1 MVRKPDIQYIDK
13 FFVPGA
19 AAPQIKTREDDKQWV
34 KTVQSRKPKLKI
46 LVDPV
51 ALCALVV
58 AAAMIVLM
66 LVGIFQFKAACDAR
80 EEVKTYLTQ
89 LQNQNARLNHEYNIQ
104 VDLADIRSQALALG
118 MVPIEDAQVIHISVE
133 MPEIEPEPSFWDDV
147 VWFFSGLFA

>member
-34 KTVQSRKPKLKI
+34 KTVQTRKPKLKI

-58 AAAMIVLM
+58 AAAMIALM

-89 LQNQNARLNHEYNIQ
+89 LQNVASMCLRMIVRALTMVIAALILAFTLSARL
-104 VDLADIRSQALALG
+104 A
-118 MVPIEDAQVIHISVE
+118 VI
-133 MPEIEPEPSFWDDV
+133 
-147 VWFFSGLFA
+147 AT